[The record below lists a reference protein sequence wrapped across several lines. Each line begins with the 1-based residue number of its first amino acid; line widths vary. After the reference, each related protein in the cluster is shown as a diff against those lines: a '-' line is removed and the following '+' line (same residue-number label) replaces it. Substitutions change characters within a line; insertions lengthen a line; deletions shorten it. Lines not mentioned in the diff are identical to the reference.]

1 MKMPLKISDKEPT
14 PAVTLRRSPRILQI
28 KLSDPE
34 DPRTPK
40 PQQRRTRTP
49 SSATPLTLTGKR
61 NVSPRGRSHRS
72 KSKECLQK
80 LDGSCKARQSDNSKT
95 ESRRSTRLNPS
106 ADACNAEKL
115 SRSSNR
121 RNGELG
127 RRVTRSS
134 CCRDVDKKAEKTG
147 YGGFTGI
154 LSNGCSSGEQITEE
168 GVDIST
174 PSKGRSLKN
183 KVNQSKKSWDNNSD
197 QFDTLALDADTNEGI
212 LSITEKPVLD
222 EELSKKCVVKRTNG
236 TAVATA
242 TTPEGPKN
250 ARDVNKMQKNVGV
263 KRKRNQFENI
273 VGVTHGWTKVQE
285 LALEKAYLEAKPT
298 PHFWKKVSRLVPGK
312 SAQECFDKIHG
323 SHLTPPQP
331 RPRSRPRVS
340 DSQNPF
346 LSASK
351 LLNSSSPTAKRPR
364 HRRQKSHVVQRNVR
378 HMLQKQHKVEQDS
391 EADLFSVLEPTFT
404 QSLDCRV
411 MLTTPDRNQEMGEM
425 LGRCQERS
433 STAHKKSLSRF
444 GNGTTLVSPPV
455 LKQVKNLALH
465 EKYIDQ
471 LHCREANRKAACAK
485 AEKLHQSK
493 LMKQESSAQ
502 RKYAIRAAK
511 SALVFDA
518 KDAINE
524 FQHQQAMA
532 LSFDDESGADID
544 EENGEAFVY
553 C

>member
-1 MKMPLKISDKEPT
+1 MPLKNSDKKEPT

-40 PQQRRTRTP
+40 PQQQRRTRVP
-49 SSATPLTLTGKR
+49 SSVTPLTLTGNR
-61 NVSPRGRSHRS
+61 NVSPRRRSHRS
-72 KSKECLQK
+72 KSKECSQK
-80 LDGSCKARQSDNSKT
+80 LDGSCKARQSDDAKT
-95 ESRRSTRLNPS
+95 ESRRSTRLNPC
-106 ADACNAEKL
+106 ADACNAEK

-121 RNGELG
+121 RKGKLE

-134 CCRDVDKKAEKTG
+134 CCRDVDKNSEKTG

-154 LSNGCSSGEQITEE
+154 LSNDCSLGEQITEE
-168 GVDIST
+168 GVDIPT
-174 PSKGRSLKN
+174 RLKGKSLKN

-197 QFDTLALDADTNEGI
+197 QFDTLALDDDTNEGI
-212 LSITEKPVLD
+212 LSIAEKPVLD
-222 EELSKKCVVKRTNG
+222 EELSEKCVAKRTNG
-236 TAVATA
+236 TAVAT
-242 TTPEGPKN
+242 TILVPEGPMKG
-250 ARDVNKMQKNVGV
+250 RDVNKMQKNVGG

-273 VGVTHGWTKVQE
+273 VGVTHGWTEVQE
-285 LALEKAYLEAKPT
+285 LALERAYLEAKPT

-331 RPRSRPRVS
+331 RPRSRSRVS
-340 DSQNPF
+340 DSQNPSF
-346 LSASK
+346 SASK

-364 HRRQKSHVVQRNVR
+364 HRRQKSHIVQRNVR

-404 QSLDCRV
+404 QSLNCCV

-425 LGRCQERS
+425 LGRCLERS
-433 STAHKKSLSRF
+433 STAHKKSLSRL

-455 LKQVKNLALH
+455 LKQVKNIALH
-465 EKYIDQ
+465 EKYIDL

-485 AEKLHQSK
+485 TEKLHQSK

-502 RKYAIRAAK
+502 RKDAIRAAK
-511 SALVFDA
+511 NALVFDA
-518 KDAINE
+518 RDAINE
-524 FQHQQAMA
+524 FQHQQATT
-532 LSFDDESGADID
+532 LSFDDESGADVD
-544 EENGEAFVY
+544 EENSEAFV
-553 C
+553 